1 LWSQRKEVSSGQINS
16 NKTGMYATEKFVDT
30 TGVIRRHKSKKDRQ
44 YIVAASFQEVGKNIR
59 QELF

>member
-1 LWSQRKEVSSGQINS
+1 
-16 NKTGMYATEKFVDT
+16 MYATEKFVDT

-44 YIVAASFQEVGKNIR
+44 YIVAASIQEVGKNIR

>member
-1 LWSQRKEVSSGQINS
+1 
-16 NKTGMYATEKFVDT
+16 MYATEKFVDT